1 MRIIIKTKGKI
12 GIRLWLPNRM
22 ILSKTVAKM
31 LVRQAREAS
40 QEETEEEVYQDLVLE
55 DLDLEDLDPMEED
68 FCEDDPNC
76 GSNFFANI
84 PVDKLNEAMII
95 LRQMKKNH
103 PGVPLLDVLAADGT
117 KVLIQL

>member
-1 MRIIIKTKGKI
+1 
-12 GIRLWLPNRM
+12 
-22 ILSKTVAKM
+22 
-31 LVRQAREAS
+31 AREAS

-55 DLDLEDLDPMEED
+55 DLDEEDLDPMEED
-68 FCEDDPNC
+68 LCEEDPSC

-84 PVDKLNEAMII
+84 PVDKLNEAMVI